1 MLSCVIVLFLL
12 TQETE
17 TALLRIDPSS
27 KEVAYNPTF
36 DQLFAPEVQLLQGLT
51 VDKCSV
57 DMARFKMNTCFLF

>member
-1 MLSCVIVLFLL
+1 LFLL

-51 VDKCSV
+51 VDEASAV
-57 DMARFKMNTCFLF
+57 TSYHGSHGYHLASL